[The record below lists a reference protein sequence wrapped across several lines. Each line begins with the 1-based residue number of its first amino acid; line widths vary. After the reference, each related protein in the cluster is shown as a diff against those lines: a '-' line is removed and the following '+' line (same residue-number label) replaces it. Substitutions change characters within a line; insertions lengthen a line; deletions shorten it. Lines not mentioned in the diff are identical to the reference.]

1 MGSGGLRLEQRL
13 VPANCKSDV
22 HPLLSVCNTDNGM
35 DNDGDSEGMTP
46 YNFSR
51 SSHPNFQLAL
61 NGLLIPQQTIDNAE
75 AVHINRVKTK
85 FDMHKRQPGSALLI
99 HTPFSPLYFFFWFV
113 FLVCLYYIRGVQSTY
128 GVRLFI
134 NCCKLE
140 FTIFL
145 FVHYTVW
152 YSSCTKSK

>member
-1 MGSGGLRLEQRL
+1 
-13 VPANCKSDV
+13 
-22 HPLLSVCNTDNGM
+22 M

-61 NGLLIPQQTIDNAE
+61 NGLLIPQRTIDNAE

-99 HTPFSPLYFFFWFV
+99 HTPFSPLYCFFWFV

-128 GVRLFI
+128 GVRLFN

-140 FTIFL
+140 FTNFFCL
-145 FVHYTVW
+145 YTTQFGIHLVQRANKF
-152 YSSCTKSK
+152 YRPHISGGLLLLLKVNQENKRDSDHDD